1 MVIAPEFLFDVGSPN
16 AFLVHRALP
25 RIEDRTGVRF
35 EYVPVL
41 LGGIFKATG
50 NQSPAVAY
58 AAIPSKLAYE
68 RLEMRR
74 FIAKHDVAGF
84 RFNPHFPVNTL
95 QLMRGAVAAQRLGCL
110 PAFLEAVFKAMWIDG
125 LKMDQA
131 EVAGAVLQAAGLPVA
146 ELTSEAGSDEVKQA
160 LASNTRRAVERGV
173 FGIPTL
179 FVGGEMF
186 FGKERLGQVEE
197 AIKAAMDT
205 VQANRSSRS

>member
-1 MVIAPEFLFDVGSPN
+1 MITPQFLFDVGSPN

-25 RIEDRTGVRF
+25 AIEARTGARF
-35 EYVPVL
+35 DYVPVL

-50 NQSPAVAY
+50 NRSPMVAY
-58 AAIPSKLAYE
+58 ADIPTKLAYE

-95 QLMRGAVAAQRLGCL
+95 QLMRGAVAAQGLGCL
-110 PAFLEAVFKAMWIDG
+110 PAFLEAVFKALWIDG
-125 LKMDQA
+125 LKMDEA
-131 EVAGAVLQAAGLPVA
+131 EVAGAALRAAGLPVA
-146 ELTSEAGSDEVKQA
+146 ELTSAAGSDEVKQA
-160 LASNTRRAVERGV
+160 LASNTGRAVERGV

-179 FVGGEMF
+179 FVGDEMF

-197 AIKAAMDT
+197 AIEAAGDT
-205 VQANRSSRS
+205 VTGNSQ